1 MKGSVRVTTTDS
13 NLYLSAKDVAR
24 QLMVTTNTIRL
35 WTEKGLLSCETTLGG
50 HRRFLRSEIEKIVK
64 TQGTIAVKKVPS
76 ILIIEDEVDLAQTI
90 ADGLQEAVPGMAVL
104 LAHDGFSG
112 GLQASLHK
120 PDFVF
125 LDLVMPCLNGIEVCR
140 MLKHEPH
147 TRHARVIAYTGH
159 ATDAQMQAVIAE
171 GAEVCLVKPLRIA
184 QLLQVMGIS
193 T

>member
-1 MKGSVRVTTTDS
+1 VANAAS
-13 NLYLSAKDVAR
+13 NPYLTAKDVAR

-35 WTEKGLLSCETTLGG
+35 WTEKGLLPCETTLGG
-50 HRRFLRSEIEKIVK
+50 HRRFLRSEVEKIVK
-64 TQGTIAVKKVPS
+64 THGAIEVKKTPS

-104 LAHDGFSG
+104 IANDGFSG
-112 GLQASLHK
+112 GLKASLHK
-120 PDFVF
+120 PDLVL
-125 LDLVMPCLNGIEVCR
+125 LDLMMPGLNGIEVCR
-140 MLKHEPH
+140 LLKQEPL

-159 ATDAQMQAVIAE
+159 ATDTQMQAVIAE

-184 QLLQVMGIS
+184 QLLHVIGIS